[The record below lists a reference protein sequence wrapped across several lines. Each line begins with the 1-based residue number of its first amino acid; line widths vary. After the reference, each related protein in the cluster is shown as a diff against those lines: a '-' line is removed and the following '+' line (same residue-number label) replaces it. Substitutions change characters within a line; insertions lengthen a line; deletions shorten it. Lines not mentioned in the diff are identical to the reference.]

1 MRALLSEPLRLAD
14 LIDGAVDDVDAA
26 GPVDLHGAE
35 EERAHH
41 LPRLLHRRRE
51 RLGHRHGLK

>member
-1 MRALLSEPLRLAD
+1 MLTSFLNGPLSDSLRLAD

-35 EERAHH
+35 E
-41 LPRLLHRRRE
+41 
-51 RLGHRHGLK
+51 